1 MKLADK
7 VAVVTGGGKGIGKAI
22 ALAFAREGA
31 SVCVTGRTLERLEQ
45 TVREIHD
52 TGGRGIFVQGDI
64 SLESDVSR
72 SINFTEEQFGTI
84 HILVN
89 NAAVNLPDIPVTEVT
104 LEQWNQILSVNLTGS
119 FLCCRRVL
127 PIMYRNRTGS
137 VINISSIGGRQGA
150 KFRGPYR
157 ASKAAL
163 LNLNETM
170 AAEAHE
176 FGVRVNAICPGS
188 VETNMM
194 HEITTDEPNSI
205 HDWMLPEEIA
215 AVTVFLASEES
226 SSITGTAI
234 DAFGQSNPLFH

>member
-52 TGGRGIFVQGDI
+52 AGGRGIFVQGDI

-72 SINFTEEQFGTI
+72 CINFTEEQFGTI

>member
-1 MKLADK
+1 MKLVDK

-22 ALAFAREGA
+22 ARAFAREGA
-31 SVCVTGRTLERLEQ
+31 CVCITGRTLRDLEE
-45 TVREIHD
+45 TVQEIHD
-52 TGGRGIFVQGDI
+52 GGGRAIFAQGDI
-64 SLESDVSR
+64 SVESDIDHFVQ
-72 SINFTEEQFGTI
+72 FTEEQFGTI
-84 HILVN
+84 NILVN
-89 NAAVNLPDIPVTEVT
+89 NAAINLPDIPVTEIT
-104 LEQWNQILSVNLTGS
+104 LEQWNKVLSVNLTGS
-119 FLCCRRVL
+119 FLCCHKVL

-137 VINISSIGGRQGA
+137 VINISSIGGRHGA

-163 LNLNETM
+163 LNLNETL

-194 HEITTDEPNSI
+194 RQISTDESNSM
-205 HDWMLPEEIA
+205 HDWMFPEEIA